1 MSGPGR
7 PGAGDGPSASHGDTH
22 SPSHRAGERA
32 LWNTALRAA
41 GEIGGKLASLVLF
54 AVLARQVSTAAL
66 GTFVFALAWSEV
78 AMTPVGLGI
87 DRYLLRQVAKNRAL
101 VDRMFFNAL
110 ALKVAR
116 GVPVL
121 ALTVVGVLVLGYEH
135 ERALAVCIVTLGM
148 LLDTLARTHMSVFNA
163 YERGDLVATTILVQ
177 RIGTAVVGVA
187 VLVAGFG
194 LVAVCAAF
202 AFGGL
207 LRLVLSFALLAR
219 AEGMPA
225 YAFPAD
231 TRHELSSRSL
241 AFTTQDLFGLVIAR
255 ADVLLLAALASDEVV
270 GIYGSAYRLLEAT
283 TFIGVS
289 LTGAFSAMYTYL
301 GHDTSP
307 TVSSV
312 FQRSIKLSLISL
324 VPIAVAYA
332 VLAEPL
338 CRAFFGE
345 GLVAAAEP
353 LRILAPVVAFWGLVT
368 LAVSLVVSREDPK
381 RMIWVVAL
389 AAAANLGFNLALI
402 PLWDENGAAL
412 AMLLSTLVYIVP
424 AMTMAVRSVRRIDW
438 GAMLAPPLLAGAVMA
453 LPMAAL
459 SGLLPVALAAG
470 ALVYLV
476 AYIVLERVISP
487 DDYDFVVGMI
497 RRRLHPG
504 REPAPAP

>member
-1 MSGPGR
+1 MSEPGE
-7 PGAGDGPSASHGDTH
+7 PGGAPGSGTAAGDASA
-22 SPSHRAGERA
+22 SHRAGERA
-32 LWNTALRAA
+32 LWNTALRAG

-54 AVLARQVSTAAL
+54 AVLAREVSTAAL

-87 DRYLLRQVAKNRAL
+87 DRYLLRRVAKERAL
-101 VDRMFFNAL
+101 VDSMFFNAL

-121 ALTVVGVLVLGYEH
+121 GLTVLGVYLLGYEE
-135 ERALAVCIVTLGM
+135 ERALAVCVVTLGM

-177 RIGTAVVGVA
+177 RWSTAIVGVA
-187 VLVAGFG
+187 VLLAGWG
-194 LVAVCAAF
+194 LVAACAAF
-202 AFGGL
+202 ALGGL
-207 LRLVLSFALLAR
+207 LRLVTSFVLLAR

-225 YAFPAD
+225 YTFPRE
-231 TRHELSSRSL
+231 TRRELSSQSL

-301 GHDTSP
+301 GHDTAP

-324 VPIAVAYA
+324 VPIAVVYA
-332 VLAEPL
+332 VLADPL
-338 CRAFFGE
+338 CRALFGDD
-345 GLVAAAEP
+345 LAAAAEP
-353 LRILAPVVAFWGLVT
+353 LRILAPVVAVWGIVT

-381 RMIWVVAL
+381 KMIWVVAL
-389 AAAANLGFNLALI
+389 AAVANLGLNLALI
-402 PLWDENGAAL
+402 PLYDENGAAL
-412 AMLLSTLVYIVP
+412 AMLLSTLIYIVP
-424 AMTMAVRSVRRIDW
+424 AMTMAVRSVRRINW
-438 GAMLAPPLLAGAVMA
+438 TAMLAPPLLAGAAMA

-459 SGLLPVALAAG
+459 DGMLALALAAG
-470 ALVYLV
+470 SVVYLA
-476 AYIVLERVISP
+476 AYVVFERLLSP
-487 DDYDFVVGMI
+487 DDYDFVVTMI
-497 RRRLHPG
+497 KRRLRPG

>member
-1 MSGPGR
+1 MK
-7 PGAGDGPSASHGDTH
+7 AASHGDPH
-22 SPSHRAGERA
+22 SHSQQAGERA
-32 LWNTALRAA
+32 LWNTVLRAA

-87 DRYLLRQVAKNRAL
+87 DRYLLRRVAKDRPL
-101 VDRMFFNAL
+101 VNSMFFNAL

-121 ALTVVGVLVLGYEH
+121 AITILLVWLLGYGH

-187 VLVAGFG
+187 VLLAGYG
-194 LVAVCAAF
+194 LVEVCAAF

-207 LRLVLSFALLAR
+207 LRLVLSFVLLAR
-219 AEGMPA
+219 EEGMPTW
-225 YAFPAD
+225 AFPAD
-231 TRHELSSRSL
+231 ARHELTSKSL

-301 GHDTSP
+301 GHDTAP
-307 TVSSV
+307 TISAV
-312 FQRSIKLSLISL
+312 FQRSIKLSLIAL
-324 VPIAVAYA
+324 VPIAVTYG
-332 VLAEPL
+332 VLAEPI
-338 CRAFFGE
+338 CRALFGPD
-345 GLVAAAEP
+345 LVAAAEP
-353 LRILAPVVAFWGLVT
+353 LRILAPVVAVWGLVT

-389 AAAANLGFNLALI
+389 AAIANAGFNLALI
-402 PLWDENGAAL
+402 PLLEENGAAL

-424 AMTMAVRSVRRIDW
+424 AMTMAVRSVKRIDW
-438 GAMLAPPLLAGAVMA
+438 TAMLAPPLLAGAAMA

-470 ALVYLV
+470 GLTYLV
-476 AYIVLERVISP
+476 AYVLLERLLSP
-487 DDYDFVVGMI
+487 DDYEFVVAMVK
-497 RRRLHPG
+497 RRLRPG